1 MKTKENYKIST
12 ITLTTQ
18 FKNCNINLFNVG
30 KFLEIDDTITGI
42 KYSQGNL
49 NILKGSYLTT
59 IYRKAKIKQKARVN
73 NALFYNQVSLI
84 IKIGDSNINVK
95 LFGNGCL
102 HMTGCKTPETGIEV
116 TKIIYIRLNHLR
128 NANYP
133 IILSRNIH
141 GVLLDKD
148 NLIYS
153 EETHQIIGFYKP
165 ETHIYTINKKEYTYD
180 SNNIFIHTKMESK
193 RIRHLIDFNGKMIGN
208 CQIKLLKNHN
218 KLFKN
223 NGIYYDYENNLIYYN
238 NDKVIG
244 TLEYTIEKKK
254 FNETKLNTEDVMI
267 IDYSCNCFIPYDFKL
282 DDFTKETI
290 DLNVNCI
297 NIYFNLNVSINRQRL
312 YDILLSQN
320 LICKYNP
327 EIYSGIKLIYKCPID
342 GKLINKGICSCS
354 NKCTCLDIVFLI
366 FQSGNIIVSGF
377 KDKETIDLVV
387 NDFLK
392 ILQPFIEIFKKR
404 DVIY

>member
-1 MKTKENYKIST
+1 MDYKIST

-30 KFLEIDDTITGI
+30 KFLDIDETITGI
-42 KYSQGNL
+42 KYSQGNF

-59 IYRKAKIKQKARVN
+59 VYRKAKLKQKAKVN

-84 IKIGDSNINVK
+84 VKIGESNINVK

-116 TKIIYIRLNHLR
+116 TKIIYNRLNDLR
-128 NANYP
+128 NANCP
-133 IILSRNIH
+133 IVLSRNGH

-153 EETHQIIGFYKP
+153 EEKHQIIGFYNP

-180 SNNIFIHTKMESK
+180 SDNIFIHTKMESK
-193 RIRHLIDFNGKMIGN
+193 RTRHLIDFNGNLIGT

-223 NGIYYDYENNLIYYN
+223 NGIYYDYDNNLIYYN

-244 TLEYTIEKKK
+244 SLEYTFEKRKV
-254 FNETKLNTEDVMI
+254 NETVKETEDVMI
-267 IDYSCNCFIPYDFKL
+267 IDYLCNSFIPCDFKL
-282 DDFTKETI
+282 NDFTKETV

-312 YDILLSQN
+312 YDVLLSQN

-327 EIYSGIKLIYKCPID
+327 EIYSGIKLIYKCPIN
-342 GKLINKGICSCS
+342 GGILNKGICNCS

-377 KDKETIDLVV
+377 KNKETIDIVV
-387 NDFLK
+387 NDFYKTLM
-392 ILQPFIEIFKKR
+392 PFVEIFKKR